1 MMSIY
6 VEIVA
11 YDGIL
16 GDDGPKNQNQ
26 RRVFGKSD
34 LQSFAV
40 RKMIVKICPLL
51 DDLEN
56 WDFSCSKRPGIL

>member
-1 MMSIY
+1 MSIY
-6 VEIVA
+6 IEIVS
-11 YDGIL
+11 YDWIL

-26 RRVFGKSD
+26 RRVLGKSD

-56 WDFSCSKRPGIL
+56 WDFPRPKRPGIL